1 MTRSPYQAP
10 YFELTLN
17 LRNYSHSYEIIRL
30 KHFEMSF
37 TLGMSI
43 IDDVIQNFQ
52 TSLVENGYV
61 TVRLLLKYRAR
72 AAGCINIYYN

>member
-1 MTRSPYQAP
+1 M
-10 YFELTLN
+10 N
-17 LRNYSHSYEIIRL
+17 LRNYSHSYEIIKL

-52 TSLVENGYV
+52 TSLVEKWLRNSQV
-61 TVRLLLKYRAR
+61 VIKISSACCRLYKYLLQL
-72 AAGCINIYYN
+72 N